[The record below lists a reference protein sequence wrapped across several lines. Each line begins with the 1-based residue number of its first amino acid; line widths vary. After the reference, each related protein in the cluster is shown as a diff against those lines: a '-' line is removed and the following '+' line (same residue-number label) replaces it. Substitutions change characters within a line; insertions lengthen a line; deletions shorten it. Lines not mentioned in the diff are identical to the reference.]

1 MEACSLRRM
10 AVSDLTVE
18 SHSRNERRRARNRDA
33 LVAASRR
40 LFVQHGFEATT
51 IAGIAEEADLGFG
64 TFYRYFPD
72 KEAALVAVLQD
83 AMAEMDEVVLAEDD
97 ASVPAAD
104 ALAHL
109 VERFVR
115 AGSKNRDLFALWW
128 QMSLR
133 RDPAHEELLA
143 RPPLP
148 LRLTDAVERI
158 VTRGVAAGAFRA
170 GDVQLTAQFIA
181 SGLMF
186 VLTPISNDNDAGR
199 VASGLTMLSFA
210 AVGVEAGSR
219 AGGSAGRG
227 V

>member
-1 MEACSLRRM
+1 M

-97 ASVPAAD
+97 ATVPPAE

-109 VERFVR
+109 VERFVHVGR
-115 AGSKNRDLFALWW
+115 KNRDLVALWW

-133 RDPAHEELLA
+133 RNPLHEQLMA
-143 RPPLP
+143 APQLP
-148 LRLTDAVERI
+148 VRLTDAVERI
-158 VTRGVAAGAFRA
+158 VVRGVAAGAFRA

-186 VLTPISNDNDAGR
+186 VLTPISNDTDADR
-199 VASGLTMLSFA
+199 VASGLATLAFA
-210 AVGVEAGSR
+210 AVGADAGND
-219 AGGSAGRG
+219 AGGAAGRG